1 MEGSATIT
9 LDELLNKITSYN
21 PDANKELIKLAYHF
35 THEAH
40 CDQKRREGTPYVGHP
55 LAVASILADMHLDA
69 TTITAGLLH
78 DTVEDTDTT
87 IDDIG
92 DIFGVDVAYMVN
104 ALTKLTQMEF
114 KTREE
119 AQAENIRKMFMAMAE
134 DVRVIL
140 IKFADR
146 LHNMRTLAFM
156 PPEKQKRISAET
168 LDIYAPLANRLGI
181 GWLRAE
187 FEDLG
192 FKYLHTE
199 LYEEISR
206 KVIEKRHDREGFI
219 KDLAA
224 TVETKLKEH
233 GIFARVSGRVK
244 NYYGIYQKMVKQRVP
259 FEEVNDILGLRIITQ
274 TKDQC
279 YMTMGIIH
287 SMWIP
292 VPGRFKD
299 YIAIP
304 KANMYQS
311 LHTTVLGTNGER
323 IEFQIRTEDMHL
335 LAERGIAS
343 HWIYKE
349 KERPIDDRDAK
360 YFNWLRE
367 LIYMQK
373 DSSDAKDFLEMF
385 KGEVFQDVVF
395 VLTPAGEIKE
405 LPTGS
410 TPIDFA
416 YAIHTELGNRC
427 IGCRI
432 NGKIVPLKYHLKN
445 GDIVEIQTSSSH
457 TPSRDW
463 LSFVV
468 THKARSRI
476 RQWIKSEQR
485 KQAITLGSAMLEE
498 DMRKNS
504 ISLSILKSKKVKEV
518 ARMFNLNTFEELC
531 VEVGYGKISAHQVV
545 NRLKPEK
552 QPPEGEG
559 ITIKPKKK
567 PTPHRGIQITGID
580 NLLYSIA
587 KCCYPV
593 PGDNV
598 AGFITKG
605 KGVTIHRLD
614 CDNFQRLAI
623 DDSRMVQISWNAEG
637 NFTTTTRL
645 YVETIDKP
653 GILATLSS
661 LISTFNINLS
671 QLEARSAQDRHAH
684 FIFTLEV
691 KDKVQLTN
699 LSNKLMSAD
708 GVISVHR

>member
-1 MEGSATIT
+1 MIR
-9 LDELLNKITSYN
+9 LDELLSKIASYN
-21 PDANKELIKLAYHF
+21 PDANTELIRLAYHF

-55 LAVASILADMHLDA
+55 LSVASILADMHLDC

-87 IDDIG
+87 IDDIS
-92 DIFGVDVAYMVN
+92 DMFGVDVAYMVN
-104 ALTKLTQMEF
+104 AVTKLKQMEF

-119 AQAENIRKMFMAMAE
+119 AQAENFRKMFLAMAE

-156 PPEKQKRISAET
+156 PTEKQKRISAET

-192 FKYLHTE
+192 FKHLHPE

-206 KVIEKRHDREGFI
+206 KVAEKRHDREDFI
-219 KDLAA
+219 KELALN
-224 TVETKLKEH
+224 VEAKLKEH
-233 GIFARVSGRVK
+233 NVFARVSGRVK
-244 NYYGIYQKMVKQRVP
+244 NYYGIYQKMLKQRVS

-274 TKDQC
+274 SKEQC

-311 LHTTVLGTNGER
+311 LHTTVLSSNGER

-349 KERPIDDRDAK
+349 KERPFDDRDAK

-416 YAIHTELGNRC
+416 FAIHSEVGNRC
-427 IGCRI
+427 VGCRI
-432 NGKIVPLKYHLKN
+432 NGRIVPLKYHLKN
-445 GDIVEIQTSSSH
+445 GDIVEILTSASQ
-457 TPSRDW
+457 TPSKDW

-476 RQWIKSEQR
+476 RHWIKSEQR
-485 KQAITLGSAMLEE
+485 KQAVTLGAAMLE
-498 DMRKNS
+498 DDFRKNS
-504 ISLSILKSKKVKEV
+504 LSLSLLKSKKMIEV
-518 ARMFNLNTFEELC
+518 VHTFNLRTFEELC
-531 VEVGYGKISAHQVV
+531 VEIGYGKLSAHQVV
-545 NRLKPEK
+545 NRLKPDKHPTEVE
-552 QPPEGEG
+552 P
-559 ITIKPKKK
+559 ISIKPPKKSK
-567 PTPHRGIQITGID
+567 PHKGIQITGID
-580 NLLYSIA
+580 NLLYNTA
-587 KCCYPV
+587 KCCFPV
-593 PGDNV
+593 PGDSV
-598 AGFITKG
+598 MGFITRG

-614 CDNFQRLAI
+614 CNNYQRLAVE
-623 DDSRMVQISWNAEG
+623 DSRLVKISWDASG
-637 NFTTTTRL
+637 DVTTTTRL

-671 QLEARSAQDRHAH
+671 QLEARSAQNKHAH
-684 FIFTLEV
+684 FAFTLEV

-699 LSNKLMSAD
+699 LSNKLMSVD

>member
-9 LDELLNKITSYN
+9 LEELLNKIASYN
-21 PDANKELIKLAYHF
+21 PDANTELIKLAYHF

-40 CDQKRREGTPYVGHP
+40 CDQRRREGTPYVGHP
-55 LAVASILADMHLDA
+55 LAVASILADMHLDV
-69 TTITAGLLH
+69 TTIISGLLH

-114 KTREE
+114 MTREE
-119 AQAENIRKMFMAMAE
+119 AQAENFRKMFMAMAE

-146 LHNMRTLAFM
+146 LHNMRTLSFM
-156 PPEKQKRISAET
+156 PVDKQKRISAET

-187 FEDLG
+187 FEDIGL
-192 FKYLHTE
+192 KYLHPE
-199 LYEEISR
+199 IYEEIAR
-206 KVIEKRHDREGFI
+206 KVAEKRHDREGFI
-219 KDLAA
+219 KDLAVN
-224 TVETKLKEH
+224 VEAKLKEH

-244 NYYGIYQKMVKQRVP
+244 NYYGIYQKMFKQRVP
-259 FEEVNDILGLRIITQ
+259 FEEVNDILGLRVITQ

-287 SMWIP
+287 SMWFP

-311 LHTTVLGTNGER
+311 LHTTVLGSNGER

-385 KGEVFQDVVF
+385 KGEVFQDAVF
-395 VLTPAGEIKE
+395 VLTPAGEIKQ

-416 YAIHTELGNRC
+416 YAIHSEVGNRC
-427 IGCRI
+427 TGCRV

-445 GDIVEIQTSSSH
+445 GDVVEIQTASSH

-476 RQWIKSEQR
+476 KHWIKSEQR
-485 KQAITLGSAMLEE
+485 KHAITLGTAMLEE
-498 DMRKNS
+498 ELRKNA
-504 ISLSILKSKKVKEV
+504 IALAILKSKKIKEV
-518 ARMFNLNTFEELC
+518 AHTFNLNTIEELC
-531 VEVGYGKISAHQVV
+531 VEIGYGKLSVVQVINRLRPEQHPQEGETLTLKPRKKPAHQ
-545 NRLKPEK
+545 
-552 QPPEGEG
+552 
-559 ITIKPKKK
+559 
-567 PTPHRGIQITGID
+567 RGIRITGID
-580 NLLYSIA
+580 NLLYNTA
-587 KCCYPV
+587 KCCYPI

-614 CDNFQRLAI
+614 CENFQRLAI
-623 DDSRMVQISWNAEG
+623 DDSRMVQISWNAG
-637 NFTTTTRL
+637 ADFTTTTRL

-661 LISTFNINLS
+661 MISTFNINLS
-671 QLEARSAQDRHAH
+671 HLEARSAQDKHAH
-684 FIFTLEV
+684 FVFTLEV
-691 KDKVQLTN
+691 RDNVQLTN